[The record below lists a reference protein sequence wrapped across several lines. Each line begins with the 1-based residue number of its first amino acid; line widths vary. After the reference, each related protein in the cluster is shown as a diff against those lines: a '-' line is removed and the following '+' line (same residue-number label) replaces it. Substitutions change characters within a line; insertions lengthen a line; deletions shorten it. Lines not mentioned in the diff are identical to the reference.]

1 MSALPKY
8 EPIFK
13 DGDDDTIDSYI
24 ENIIIQVKENGF
36 VVTLVD
42 EEGEESHVFVKGRDD
57 LELINF
63 IRDNLGLN

>member
-8 EPIFK
+8 EPLFK
-13 DGDDDTIDSYI
+13 DGDDGASEEYI

-42 EEGEESHVFVKGRDD
+42 EEGEESFVYVKDRDD
-57 LELINF
+57 LEMLNF
-63 IRDNLGLN
+63 IKENLGLN